1 MSKQLATFL
10 GIGLLVI
17 IAAILGILYSTKGS
31 HLELKGQIIKIRTG
45 AIDEN
50 SSAAVLDF
58 RVENVSDIPFVVR
71 IVKISAEKDNGD
83 KIEGALVSKPDLKML
98 LDFNKFLGGQ
108 YNEALSI
115 RDKIAPHQVM
125 DRMAAARF
133 EVPQA
138 QLEAARQIHLYI
150 QDMDGPE
157 FETAKS
163 LK

>member
-1 MSKQLATFL
+1 MSKQLGLFL

-17 IAAILGILYSTKGS
+17 MVAILGILYSTKGS
-31 HLELKGQIIKIRTG
+31 HLELKGQIIKVRTG

-71 IVKISAEKDNGD
+71 MVKISAEKENGD
-83 KIEGALVSKPDLKML
+83 RIEGALVSKPDLKML

-138 QLEAARQIHLYI
+138 QLEAAKLIHLYI

-157 FETAKS
+157 FETSKS